1 MRTENLT
8 AVLAANLELVDA
20 RRTKW
25 RYALGMTASALAAL
39 IPTTGVLHVNPE
51 LATPFI
57 ATWYLLGML
66 IPTAIGAWLGPRLL
80 RW

>member
-1 MRTENLT
+1 MEHRSV
-8 AVLAANLELVDA
+8 A
-20 RRTKW
+20 
-25 RYALGMTASALAAL
+25 YALVARQEIHDFTLRKAQSDRL
-39 IPTTGVLHVNPE
+39 